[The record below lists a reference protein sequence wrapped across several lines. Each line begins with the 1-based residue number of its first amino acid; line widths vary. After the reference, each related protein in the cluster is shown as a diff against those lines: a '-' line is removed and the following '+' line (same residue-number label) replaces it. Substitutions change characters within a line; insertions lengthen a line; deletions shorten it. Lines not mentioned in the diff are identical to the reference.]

1 MSGPAGRAAAAGLVY
16 PGCRVAPGPRPTRDR
31 IVAATES
38 LYLADLTHDAG
49 LGVRDVL
56 GAAPLAVQAG

>member
-1 MSGPAGRAAAAGLVY
+1 
-16 PGCRVAPGPRPTRDR
+16 
-31 IVAATES
+31 VAATES